1 MFPKLEQIKQ
11 MRERLGWSQSEL
23 AQKVGISQSAIPK
36 YENDKQIP
44 SYEIAVKI
52 FEVLIKEEN
61 KMDNDVEEIMNTRI
75 VTVNSNSTFREA
87 KELMKS
93 NSISQ
98 IPVVKNSTIIG
109 TITEPM
115 VLDLLESY
123 KNISTLLDEKVDN
136 IMQEVIP
143 TVPKNTKIKEITALI
158 RHFHAVLVLSEGKI
172 VGIVTAA
179 DLLEL

>member
-1 MFPKLEQIKQ
+1 MFPKLEQLKQ

-52 FEVLIKEEN
+52 FEILIKEED
-61 KMDNDVEEIMNTRI
+61 KMDTDVTEIMNTRI
-75 VTVNSNSTFREA
+75 VKVNPNTTFRET

-98 IPVVKNSTIIG
+98 IPVVRNNTIIG

-115 VLDLLESY
+115 ILDLLESY
-123 KNISTLLDEKVDN
+123 QNLSSLLDAKVID
-136 IMQEVIP
+136 IMQEVLP
-143 TVPKNTKIKEITALI
+143 TVPGITKIKEVTALI
-158 RHFHAVLVLSEGKI
+158 RHYHAVLVLSRGSI